1 MVPRYKF
8 TWTTFPRSMEYTH
21 LVCHACNIHRYSTQF
36 MCMDTHMYFW
46 HCYHRAPFFEGYK
59 FCEWS
64 KKGSLWKLFSQTTL
78 AELFTIH
85 VNLHTM
91 EYLLIFGETNFVEVP
106 KIHKIHKLY
115 GPQKSTLR
123 YLMHVLPVAITH

>member
-1 MVPRYKF
+1 MNG
-8 TWTTFPRSMEYTH
+8 
-21 LVCHACNIHRYSTQF
+21 A
-36 MCMDTHMYFW
+36 
-46 HCYHRAPFFEGYK
+46 
-59 FCEWS
+59 
-64 KKGSLWKLFSQTTL
+64 KKGVCGNYFHKTTL

-91 EYLLIFGETNFVEVP
+91 EFLLIFGETNFVEVP
-106 KIHKIHKLY
+106 KIHESHKIY